1 MTEKVKDIVSII
13 EKKIPSVIE
22 ANNFEVRP
30 WGKFEILHDR

>member
-13 EKKIPSVIE
+13 EKKIPVIE

-30 WGKFEILHDR
+30 WGKLKYHD